1 MNWAKSFD
9 LDIRSQRIS
18 IWLINPRYSTLGFLP
33 TSCCFKFTKN
43 RLSLKQVKS
52 YYITSSFC
60 PHPAVVFTTRKGFK
74 ICARSSEKWVTD
86 LIIQLPA
93 N

>member
-1 MNWAKSFD
+1 MQISLAVLS
-9 LDIRSQRIS
+9 LLLLTACCSQVQC
-18 IWLINPRYSTLGFLP
+18 GFLP

>member
-1 MNWAKSFD
+1 MQISLAVLS
-9 LDIRSQRIS
+9 LLLLTACCSQVQCGR
-18 IWLINPRYSTLGFLP
+18 GFLP

-43 RLSLKQVKS
+43 RLSPKQVKS

-60 PHPAVVFTTRKGFK
+60 PHSAVVFTTRKGIK
-74 ICARSSEKWVTD
+74 MCAKSSNKWVTD